1 MTNTLI
7 ASTITEASRLGVGS
21 FENTAPVVLWPGDSD
36 EKFETV
42 IRAVYRQ
49 VLGNTY
55 VMDNERLIVPESL
68 LKSGAISVREFVC
81 QVAKSY
87 LYRSRFFDTCPR
99 YRFTELNF
107 KHLLG
112 RAPNSYE
119 EMIVHGKILERDGFE
134 AEIDSYID
142 SEEYQEAFGE
152 YTVPYYRGYKSMTGM
167 NLVGFT
173 HMFQLLRGASGS
185 DKENVLGNPS
195 RLTQSIITQTP
206 KAVIPPS
213 NNSTYGGLTDVNK
226 LLAEVLKLNVQ
237 TSITSEA
244 SAQDYMAQSEAYQS
258 LKRQCEEQGQVIER
272 LEKQLGEL
280 RSLGTIGDT
289 QLKSKWQPYGDSNV
303 GSSWTASV
311 QPSQLAAS
319 GQSESYEEL
328 LRRSQAQENAIAAL
342 RQQIANLQP
351 TATIGEARL
360 NKWRKRTFF

>member
-1 MTNTLI
+1 MANTLI
-7 ASTITEASRLGVGS
+7 ASAITEASRLGIGS
-21 FENTAPVVLWPGDSD
+21 FENTAPVVLWHGDSD
-36 EKFETV
+36 EKIETV

-55 VMDNERLIVPESL
+55 VMDNERLTVPESL
-68 LKSGAISVREFVC
+68 LKSGTISVREFVC

-119 EMIVHGKILERDGFE
+119 EMISHGEILERDGFE

-142 SEEYQEAFGE
+142 SDEYQEAFGE

-173 HMFQLLRGASGS
+173 YMFQLLRGPSGS

-195 RLTQSIITQTP
+195 RLTQSIITHTP

-213 NNSTYGGLTDVNK
+213 SGSTYGGLTDVNK

-237 TSITSEA
+237 PTIIPEQSY
-244 SAQDYMAQSEAYQS
+244 QDYNAQSAAYQS
-258 LKRQCEEQGQVIER
+258 LKHQCEEQAQLIET

-289 QLKSKWQPYGDSNV
+289 QLKSKWQPYSSSDI
-303 GSSWTASV
+303 GSSWAASV
-311 QPSQLAAS
+311 QPSQVATS
-319 GQSESYEEL
+319 GQSESYEDL
-328 LRRSQAQENAIAAL
+328 LRRCEAQENAIAAL

-351 TATIGEARL
+351 AATIGEARL